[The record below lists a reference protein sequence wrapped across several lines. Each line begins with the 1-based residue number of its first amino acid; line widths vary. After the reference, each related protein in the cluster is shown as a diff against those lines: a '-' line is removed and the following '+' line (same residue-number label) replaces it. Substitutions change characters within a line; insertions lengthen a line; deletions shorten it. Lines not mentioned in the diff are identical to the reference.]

1 MKAPLLHADVSQS
14 GKPATDEG
22 SDRKRLSAFAVA
34 VITFACVSGGPVGIE
49 ESVGSGGALM
59 TLISLVV
66 VGILWS
72 APQALITAELSTA
85 IPSNGGSIDWV
96 LAAFGWV
103 PGLCNSVSL
112 AFNYLF
118 DLPLYPKLITAAL
131 GNVVTLSPAATILVQ
146 AGVVVLTCVLNIV
159 GLDAV
164 ASSATVLTA
173 LVLAPFLLFP
183 VVAAATHQPFNWSAL
198 SPSATPASLWQ
209 GAGLGLFLSGLLWNV
224 QGWTNAGNLAAEVAN
239 PRKSYP
245 RGVAVALL
253 MVTASYGYCIV
264 FGAAL
269 HPNLGDW
276 EDGFLVEVGKQV
288 APWLGICCGVA
299 ATIASLST
307 YITSL
312 AAYSRSL
319 QGMAHDGFVPIPLL
333 GRDMTRFKTPVPAV
347 LVLSLTT
354 AGLMFLDLSR
364 LVLLDTT
371 CANISIVLT
380 VAAFVA
386 LRRQR
391 PDLPRPYH
399 VPGGMPLAYGML
411 VSILALAAL
420 AMYAVGTE
428 DWWAAAIPIAVNV
441 LVAVAAVMGMRLWP
455 AACARCRA
463 PASQPMP
470 EASADDAQEEI
481 LGAHGTLIVAGHA
494 GAAKH
499 LLDPD
504 HDRGS
509 EHFVGSGGE
518 SDAAL
523 TSIQRALSPAGG
535 SHRSPPLPAGTP
547 ARLMAAASS
556 PGGTAATYAP
566 STANASHR
574 LPGGATPA
582 ARMPLVHRSTSGS
595 GHAADSMRSP
605 SCGSAPAQSPLRG
618 GGAEAGGHG
627 SPLRIGGRSP
637 GGPLVHRSHSG
648 AGSVGAGSSATS
660 LPTAPLFML
669 GEPAAGAPPHGRR
682 RPSGLAAGGP
692 PGREASETEL
702 PPLHHRSALV
712 ASPHP
717 VSHSPTLSASL
728 RGQPAGAGGSGAV
741 LPRGAGR
748 PPVHDA
754 TRHS

>member
-1 MKAPLLHADVSQS
+1 MKAPLLHADD
-14 GKPATDEG
+14 KPATDEG
-22 SDRKRLSAFAVA
+22 YDRKRLSAFAVA

-59 TLISLVV
+59 TLVSLVL
-66 VGILWS
+66 VGICWS

-131 GNVVTLSPAATILVQ
+131 GNVVSLSPVATILVQ

-347 LVLSLTT
+347 LVLSVTT

-399 VPGGMPLAYGML
+399 VPGGLPCAYAML
-411 VSILALAAL
+411 LSILALASLAL
-420 AMYAVGTE
+420 YAVATE
-428 DWWAAAIPIAVNV
+428 DWWAAAIPSAVNV
-441 LVAVAAVMGMRLWP
+441 LVAVAAVVGMRLWP

-470 EASADDAQEEI
+470 EASADAVD
-481 LGAHGTLIVAGHA
+481 GDSTSAHGILTAAGHA
-494 GAAKH
+494 GAAKQ

-504 HDRGS
+504 RDPRSDHFGGS
-509 EHFVGSGGE
+509 SDD

-523 TSIQRALSPAGG
+523 VSIQGALSSAGG
-535 SHRSPPLPAGTP
+535 PQLYPLVTSGTP
-547 ARLMAAASS
+547 VWLIAAASRPS
-556 PGGTAATYAP
+556 GATASDAP
-566 STANASHR
+566 SIANASHS
-574 LPGGATPA
+574 LPRGASPA
-582 ARMPLVHRSTSGS
+582 ARMSAAHRSASGS
-595 GHAADSMRSP
+595 GDAADPMRAP
-605 SCGSAPAQSPLRG
+605 APALGSAPNISPLRTG
-618 GGAEAGGHG
+618 GPEPGGHG

-648 AGSVGAGSSATS
+648 AGWRVAGSSGTS

-669 GEPAAGAPPHGRR
+669 GESVAGEHSRR

-702 PPLHHRSALV
+702 PALHHRSALA
-712 ASPHP
+712 ASPHAT
-717 VSHSPTLSASL
+717 SQSPTLSSSL
-728 RGQPAGAGGSGAV
+728 RGHPAGGSGVVVA
-741 LPRGAGR
+741 RGAGR
-748 PPVHDA
+748 PPVHE
-754 TRHS
+754 TPRHG